1 MTAILFFL
9 VLSSLVLAHELG
21 HFLVA
26 RFFGIKAHEFGIG
39 FPPRIF
45 GYVREGKK
53 WKKISRQDTH
63 IYKNTIISINYLP
76 FGGFVK
82 IKGEDAQEKH
92 DTDSILSKPMYQ
104 RMLVVSAGVMMNWLM
119 AIILLTIVF
128 TAGVETDL
136 YNIPISAHITNKKI
150 VASEILPNAPA
161 DIAGMKMNDSIRTI
175 NGHAFA
181 NAEMARD
188 LIRDASKVGPVF
200 IEWSHHSEHLID
212 DRVWTANIAPVEI
225 TEIKTMG
232 IGIALVD
239 RGVVSF
245 SFPESIIQAV
255 FMTAHMTW
263 TLVAGLGSLVKN
275 IFVTHHVTQD
285 VSGPVGIAVMTGEA
299 ARMGFISLLQ
309 FAAMLSINLAV
320 VNILPI
326 PALDGGRLLFMII
339 EKIRRKPMNIRFETG
354 VHNIAFMLLILLVI
368 FVSVR
373 DVARLTHVFGM

>member
-1 MTAILFFL
+1 MLIFI
-9 VLSSLVLAHELG
+9 HELG

-53 WKKISRQDTH
+53 WKKISRQDAH
-63 IYKNTIISINYLP
+63 VYKNTIISINYLP

-82 IKGEDAQEKH
+82 IKGEDAQEKR

-150 VASEILPNAPA
+150 VAADILPNAPA
-161 DIAGMKMNDSIRTI
+161 DKAGMKMNDSIRTI
-175 NGHAFA
+175 NGHTFS

-188 LIRDASKVGPVF
+188 LIRDASNAGPVF
-200 IEWSHHSEHLID
+200 IEWSHHSEQGTD
-212 DRVWTANIAPVEI
+212 DRVATANIVPVEI

-255 FMTAHMTW
+255 LMTAHMTW
-263 TLVAGLGSLVKN
+263 SLVAGLGLLVKN
-275 IFVTHHVTQD
+275 IFVAHHVTQD
-285 VSGPVGIAVMTGEA
+285 VSGPIGIAVMTGEA

-309 FAAMLSINLAV
+309 FAALLSINLAV

-354 VHNIAFMLLILLVI
+354 VHNIAFMILILLVI